1 MPQRRRAAGRRR
13 VRAQERG
20 SRARNGMRRPG
31 PVGYADVM
39 PRAAAIPDATWR
51 AIETRDRRVD
61 GRFVYGVTSTHI
73 FCRPSCPSR
82 RPRRDRVRLFR
93 DPADAEAAGFR
104 ACRRCHPAG
113 AAAPS
118 ATVRAVERAR
128 RLIDAHVDADRDGRL
143 TLAALSAACG
153 ISPFH
158 LQRAFRRMV
167 GASPKT
173 YADERRA
180 ARLRA
185 RLKEGVPVT
194 TATYDV
200 GYGSSRAVYEQA
212 GRHLGMTPGA
222 YRRGGAGERI
232 RAVVTPTPFG
242 QLLVAAT
249 DRGVCRVMLG
259 DDARALEADLAAE
272 FPRAELAGADA
283 GLRAHVAAIRR
294 QLASGAEDG
303 PPVDVGGTAFEQQ
316 VWRALRAIPYGEV
329 RSYQQVA
336 QAIGRPT
343 AARAV
348 AQACAANPVA
358 LVVPCHRVVRADG
371 ASGGYRWGAE
381 RKAAILEHERR
392 GGEAGATRRPARR
405 TPRLRV
411 VDWAGAPRQRAPCLE
426 PLMSILDPRPVH
438 RRPAADRRP
447 GSGAAGP
454 APRSRRKED
463 PGRLGRDRDH
473 RLPQGAGVHR
483 HPAARGLHA
492 PRPERH
498 RPQLPPERTAKAH
511 RHRQDAR
518 RRPGRDRRAGAQERP
533 AGHRAGRARRQHACR
548 DRRAPLRR
556 SDAVVAGAGPGRH
569 RGDGLH
575 ARYACSTT
583 AARSSCG
590 SSAS

>member
-1 MPQRRRAAGRRR
+1 MANHAHGRP
-13 VRAQERG
+13 ARG
-20 SRARNGMRRPG
+20 FARKKRDARSVA
-31 PVGYADVM
+31 VGYADVM
-39 PRAAAIPDATWR
+39 PRTAAAIPDATWR

-61 GRFVYGVTSTHI
+61 GRFVYGVTSTRI

-82 RPRRDRVRLFR
+82 RPRRDRVRLFGN
-93 DPADAEAAGFR
+93 AVDAAAAGFR
-104 ACRRCHPAG
+104 ACRRCQPAG
-113 AAAPS
+113 AAAAPS

-128 RLIDAHVDADRDGRL
+128 RLLDAHVDADRDGRL

-153 ISPFH
+153 VSPFH
-158 LQRAFRRMV
+158 LQRAFRRLV
-167 GASPKT
+167 GASPKA

-249 DRGVCRVMLG
+249 ERGVCRVMLG
-259 DDARALEADLAAE
+259 ADARALEADLAAE

-294 QLASGAEDG
+294 QLASGDASG

-371 ASGGYRWGAE
+371 AAGGYRWGAD
-381 RKAAILEHERR
+381 RKAALLEHERR
-392 GGEAGATRRPARR
+392 AG
-405 TPRLRV
+405 LRE
-411 VDWAGAPRQRAPCLE
+411 APRRAQRRE
-426 PLMSILDPRPVH
+426 
-438 RRPAADRRP
+438 
-447 GSGAAGP
+447 
-454 APRSRRKED
+454 
-463 PGRLGRDRDH
+463 
-473 RLPQGAGVHR
+473 
-483 HPAARGLHA
+483 
-492 PRPERH
+492 
-498 RPQLPPERTAKAH
+498 
-511 RHRQDAR
+511 
-518 RRPGRDRRAGAQERP
+518 
-533 AGHRAGRARRQHACR
+533 
-548 DRRAPLRR
+548 
-556 SDAVVAGAGPGRH
+556 
-569 RGDGLH
+569 
-575 ARYACSTT
+575 
-583 AARSSCG
+583 
-590 SSAS
+590 

>member
-1 MPQRRRAAGRRR
+1 
-13 VRAQERG
+13 
-20 SRARNGMRRPG
+20 
-31 PVGYADVM
+31 M
-39 PRAAAIPDATWR
+39 PRAAAAIPDATWR
-51 AIETRDRRVD
+51 AIESRDRRVD
-61 GRFVYGVTSTHI
+61 GRFVYGVTSTHV

-93 DPADAEAAGFR
+93 NPADAEAAGFR

-118 ATVRAVERAR
+118 ATIRAVERAR

-153 ISPFH
+153 VSPFH
-158 LQRAFRRMV
+158 LQRAFSRIV

-180 ARLRA
+180 ARLRT

-194 TATYDV
+194 IATYDV

-222 YRRGGAGERI
+222 YRRGGAGVRI

-249 DRGVCRVMLG
+249 ERGVCRVMLG
-259 DDARALEADLAAE
+259 DDAGALEADLAAE

-294 QLASGAEDG
+294 QLASGTADG

-348 AQACAANPVA
+348 ARACAANPVA

-371 ASGGYRWGAE
+371 ESGGYRWGAD
-381 RKAAILEHERR
+381 RKAAILEHERH
-392 GGEAGATRRPARR
+392 GGEAGAPAG
-405 TPRLRV
+405 V
-411 VDWAGAPRQRAPCLE
+411 CEAPRRAQRRATIGE
-426 PLMSILDPRPVH
+426 DGVRSH
-438 RRPAADRRP
+438 RP
-447 GSGAAGP
+447 G
-454 APRSRRKED
+454 
-463 PGRLGRDRDH
+463 
-473 RLPQGAGVHR
+473 
-483 HPAARGLHA
+483 
-492 PRPERH
+492 
-498 RPQLPPERTAKAH
+498 
-511 RHRQDAR
+511 DAR
-518 RRPGRDRRAGAQERP
+518 RRAGE
-533 AGHRAGRARRQHACR
+533 
-548 DRRAPLRR
+548 
-556 SDAVVAGAGPGRH
+556 
-569 RGDGLH
+569 
-575 ARYACSTT
+575 
-583 AARSSCG
+583 
-590 SSAS
+590 

>member
-1 MPQRRRAAGRRR
+1 
-13 VRAQERG
+13 
-20 SRARNGMRRPG
+20 
-31 PVGYADVM
+31 M

-51 AIETRDRRVD
+51 AIETRDRNAD
-61 GRFVYGVTSTHI
+61 GRFVYGVTSTKI

-93 DPADAEAAGFR
+93 AAADAESAGFR
-104 ACRRCHPAG
+104 ACLRCRPAS
-113 AAAPS
+113 APVAS
-118 ATVRAVERAR
+118 ATARAVEHAR

-143 TLAALSAACG
+143 TLSALSAACR

-158 LQRAFRRMV
+158 LQRAFQRIV
-167 GASPKT
+167 GASPKA

-232 RAVVTPTPFG
+232 RAIVTPTPFG

-249 DRGVCRVMLG
+249 ERGVCRVMLG
-259 DDARALEADLAAE
+259 DDASALEADLAAE
-272 FPRAELAGADA
+272 FPRADLAPADA
-283 GLRAHVAAIRR
+283 ALRAHVAAIRR
-294 QLASGAEDG
+294 QLGSAEGGA

-348 AQACAANPVA
+348 ARACAANPVA

-371 ASGGYRWGAE
+371 GSGGYRWGAD
-381 RKAAILEHERR
+381 RKAAILAHER
-392 GGEAGATRRPARR
+392 E
-405 TPRLRV
+405 
-411 VDWAGAPRQRAPCLE
+411 
-426 PLMSILDPRPVH
+426 H
-438 RRPAADRRP
+438 
-447 GSGAAGP
+447 
-454 APRSRRKED
+454 
-463 PGRLGRDRDH
+463 
-473 RLPQGAGVHR
+473 
-483 HPAARGLHA
+483 
-492 PRPERH
+492 
-498 RPQLPPERTAKAH
+498 
-511 RHRQDAR
+511 
-518 RRPGRDRRAGAQERP
+518 
-533 AGHRAGRARRQHACR
+533 GRAVRTGRSGGRR
-548 DRRAPLRR
+548 
-556 SDAVVAGAGPGRH
+556 V
-569 RGDGLH
+569 
-575 ARYACSTT
+575 
-583 AARSSCG
+583 
-590 SSAS
+590 

>member
-1 MPQRRRAAGRRR
+1 
-13 VRAQERG
+13 
-20 SRARNGMRRPG
+20 
-31 PVGYADVM
+31 M
-39 PRAAAIPDATWR
+39 PRAAAIPDATWH

-93 DPADAEAAGFR
+93 NPADAEAAGFR

-185 RLKEGVPVT
+185 RLKEGVSVT

-212 GRHLGMTPGA
+212 GRHLGMTPGV
-222 YRRGGAGERI
+222 YRRGGAG
-232 RAVVTPTPFG
+232 VVAEHH
-242 QLLVAAT
+242 AA
-249 DRGVCRVMLG
+249 D
-259 DDARALEADLAAE
+259 
-272 FPRAELAGADA
+272 
-283 GLRAHVAAIRR
+283 AAIRR

-371 ASGGYRWGAE
+371 TSGGYRWGAD
-381 RKAAILEHERR
+381 RKAAIHEHERR
-392 GGEAGATRRPARR
+392 GGEARP
-405 TPRLRV
+405 
-411 VDWAGAPRQRAPCLE
+411 
-426 PLMSILDPRPVH
+426 
-438 RRPAADRRP
+438 PADN
-447 GSGAAGP
+447 G
-454 APRSRRKED
+454 
-463 PGRLGRDRDH
+463 
-473 RLPQGAGVHR
+473 
-483 HPAARGLHA
+483 
-492 PRPERH
+492 
-498 RPQLPPERTAKAH
+498 
-511 RHRQDAR
+511 
-518 RRPGRDRRAGAQERP
+518 RRAG
-533 AGHRAGRARRQHACR
+533 RR
-548 DRRAPLRR
+548 
-556 SDAVVAGAGPGRH
+556 V
-569 RGDGLH
+569 
-575 ARYACSTT
+575 
-583 AARSSCG
+583 
-590 SSAS
+590 